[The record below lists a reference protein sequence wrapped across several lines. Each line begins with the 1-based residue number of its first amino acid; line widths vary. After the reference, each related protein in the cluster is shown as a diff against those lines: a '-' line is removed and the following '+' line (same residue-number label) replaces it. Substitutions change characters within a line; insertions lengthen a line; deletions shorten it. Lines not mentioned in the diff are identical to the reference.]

1 MVCSEDGTFFQNL
14 NYFEISTTCK
24 FSLSNWVIFKCD
36 TCCVMNSLG
45 IPNSISVFRGF
56 ASLQVPTVILR
67 YSTEKR
73 LHREQGAD
81 QVENKIVQND
91 QYLT

>member
-1 MVCSEDGTFFQNL
+1 MVCSEDGTFFKNL

-36 TCCVMNSLG
+36 TCCVMNSLS

-81 QVENKIVQND
+81 QVENKIV
-91 QYLT
+91 